1 VAALLLSAP
10 YLPSQL
16 EALHEKVAKLQ
27 HSLAVLVGASELHV
41 VVSKLPWE
49 EEDDD
54 MFDDQLDVDTAR
66 CTVQQQQQQQQRMPA
81 WQQVLLD
88 GLGPAQ
94 LLDPGHLAAAEE
106 AEEALL
112 AQQRLFSTAVWN
124 AAAQQLQAKHC
135 LLPWLAVLAVVN
147 GEQLRSLRGLA
158 ATQGLHLAVEDL
170 QQQQQQQQEAP
181 PARSSRRRP
190 KPSRKRTTTTAD
202 AAAEEEDHPATG
214 ASADVAAA
222 AVPVLSSA
230 GPVQEVLLVLSKQ
243 PLAAADIAV
252 ARQQALA
259 SSSSSSSAAEAQPPY
274 QPGMSLRLAGLRRG
288 ASSAGSAVSVATDS
302 AEARD
307 VLGARMHVSNRTTQP
322 VLKHS
327 KGQQQSDSMS
337 STQYMYRPTKG
348 QLQVKYVLQLCPSL
362 VALQAPATAGVFLDC
377 MVSALLYLRAL
388 LKCRCCWASP

>member
-1 VAALLLSAP
+1 VAALVLSAP

-49 EEDDD
+49 EDDD
-54 MFDDQLDVDTAR
+54 LFNDQVDVDTAT
-66 CTVQQQQQQQQRMPA
+66 CTVQQQQQQQQQRMPA
-81 WQQVLLD
+81 WQRVLLD
-88 GLGPAQ
+88 GLGQAH

-170 QQQQQQQQEAP
+170 QQQQQQQMQQQQQQQEAS

-190 KPSRKRTTTTAD
+190 KRSRKHTSITDDAAAAAATAAEDHSATETAAD
-202 AAAEEEDHPATG
+202 AAAAPVL
-214 ASADVAAA
+214 ASA
-222 AVPVLSSA
+222 
-230 GPVQEVLLVLSKQ
+230 GRVQEVLLVLSKQ

-259 SSSSSSSAAEAQPPY
+259 SSSSSSAAGAQPPY
-274 QPGMSLRLAGLRRG
+274 QPGMSLRLVESRIRG
-288 ASSAGSAVSVATDS
+288 SSAGSAVSVATDS
-302 AEARD
+302 AEARE
-307 VLGARMHVSNRTTQP
+307 VLGARMHVSNRTTRP
-322 VLKHS
+322 VRNLQLMK
-327 KGQQQSDSMS
+327 QQSC
-337 STQYMYRPTKG
+337 G
-348 QLQVKYVLQLCPSL
+348 VKNPMHVGCRL
-362 VALQAPATAGVFLDC
+362 V
-377 MVSALLYLRAL
+377 
-388 LKCRCCWASP
+388 